1 MTGELLVLA
10 VGAALAGFVQ
20 GISGFAFGMV
30 AMSVWVWTIEPRL
43 AATMAVFGG
52 LTGQVLSTFT
62 VRRGLH
68 LRLLWPFLAGA
79 VVGVPL
85 GVFVLPHIDPR
96 TYRLVLGGIL
106 AVFCPAMLLAP
117 RLPAI
122 RRGGRLGDAAAGLVG
137 GLMGGVGGFTGVAP
151 AVWCTLRGYDRD
163 EHRAVLQNF
172 NLAAL
177 AATFV
182 SLLAS
187 GAVTRAMVPA
197 FAVIAPALVIPS
209 IIGSRIYLGLSAT
222 AFRRVVLLVLSASGA
237 VMIGASVLS
246 GGNT

>member
-1 MTGELLVLA
+1 MSVDLVVLA
-10 VGAALAGFVQ
+10 AGAALAGFVQ

-68 LRLLWPFLAGA
+68 LNLLWPFLAGA
-79 VVGVPL
+79 ALGVPI
-85 GVFVLPHIDPR
+85 GVFLLPHIDSG

-122 RRGGRLGDAAAGLVG
+122 RRGGRVGDAAAGLVG

-177 AATFV
+177 AATFA
-182 SLLAS
+182 SLLGA
-187 GAVTRAMVPA
+187 GAVTPAMLPA

-209 IIGSRIYLGLSAT
+209 IIGSRIYLGLSAA
-222 AFRRVVLLVLSASGA
+222 AFRRVVLMVLTGSG
-237 VMIGASVLS
+237 VLMIGATLLAAARA
-246 GGNT
+246 